1 MEDLGIKDY
10 SQLLPNYEAE
20 ELIFIHRKNFM
31 LAGVG
36 VGVPRSKSTAPPVS
50 PLQTAPVPYT

>member
-10 SQLLPNYEAE
+10 NQLRPNYEAE

-31 LAGVG
+31 LAGV
-36 VGVPRSKSTAPPVS
+36 PRSKITALPVS